1 MGIQRKL
8 LNFEYVNWKKK
19 KAVRTV
25 KPIEVW
31 YGKTKWH
38 PKSQWFLK
46 AIDLDK
52 KEERDFALKDII
64 KFL

>member
-1 MGIQRKL
+1 MHKALEYKNWEGKVGTRK
-8 LNFEYVNWKKK
+8 VG
-19 KAVRTV
+19 
-25 KPIEVW
+25 PIKIW
-31 YGKTKWH
+31 HGRTKWH
-38 PKSQWFLK
+38 PKRQWFLK